1 MQQYLGMIILFG
13 GNFAIS
19 QWQICAG
26 QTLAISQ
33 YTALFSILGTYYGG
47 NGVSTF
53 QLPDL
58 RGRVAIGMGQG
69 PGLSDY
75 VIGQNG
81 GSETISLIG
90 DNLPSHN
97 HTASLTVTVSAS
109 VNAAT
114 AQVPVSGAST
124 IGTPSDPL
132 SGDTINLYNSDI
144 NPGVALLTNGVA
156 KGSTGNTGNS
166 KPVSII
172 QPYLTLNYLI
182 ALSGIFPTRN

>member
-1 MQQYLGMIILFG
+1 MQPYLGMIILFG

-33 YTALFSILGTYYGG
+33 YSALFSILGTYYGG

-58 RGRVAIGMGQG
+58 RGRVAIGMGQA
-69 PGLSDY
+69 PGLSPY
-75 VIGQNG
+75 IIGQTG
-81 GSETISLIG
+81 GTENATLTLN
-90 DNLPSHN
+90 NLPAHN

-109 VNAAT
+109 IAGAT
-114 AQVPVSGAST
+114 ANQPSVTANT
-124 IGTPSDPL
+124 ISAPSDPL
-132 SGDTINLYNSDI
+132 SGDTINLYSNST
-144 NPGVALLTNGVA
+144 PAVALNTAGVA
-156 KGSTGNTGNS
+156 KGSTNNTGNNI
-166 KPVSII
+166 PFPIM

-182 ALSGIFPTRN
+182 AMSGIFPSRN